1 MCTIKTDGA
10 KKSAKPP
17 RVRSL
22 IKADKTLERNIKQS
36 HYVAVMWENCV
47 IGNPSQLN
55 PCGYGWEIN
64 EGEKSLRPTLLP
76 TETKMTPDKILQ
88 TASCKCISTQYK
100 KTIIIINAAVS
111 ELDLTF
117 QSSVIVNNVMI
128 KVTCTG
134 TIMKLRMKIM
144 IVKAAQ
150 KMNNLLDM
158 I

>member
-47 IGNPSQLN
+47 IGYPSQLN

-76 TETKMTPDKILQ
+76 IETKMAPDKILQ
-88 TASCKCISTQYK
+88 TASHKCISTQYK
-100 KTIIIINAAVS
+100 KNIIIINAAVS

-117 QSSVIVNNVMI
+117 QSSVIVNKCDDQSDMHMDNNEI
-128 KVTCTG
+128 ENENNDSQSG
-134 TIMKLRMKIM
+134 TE
-144 IVKAAQ
+144 
-150 KMNNLLDM
+150 DE
-158 I
+158 